1 VVQIILV
8 TQVDDAEPGTDNQEN
23 QETISFNLVNLI
35 YFMECEKKM
44 NKLIGPLENHL
55 KFKPFTYSQLQT

>member
-23 QETISFNLVNLI
+23 QETINFDLVNLI
-35 YFMECEKKM
+35 YFMECEK
-44 NKLIGPLENHL
+44 NNQQG
-55 KFKPFTYSQLQT
+55 Y